1 MTMQK
6 GLSSLFLL
14 MLGVISVFYVACKS
28 DDTAQT
34 AVAQPENPQVQYYM
48 DLMEEVKATNNSVF
62 FYMQDGSVLENP
74 TREQVAGF
82 FAKLTERAPAD
93 AYIVEL
99 RPQNGASFSSPNV
112 EIGIY
117 NGVSFGGC
125 LTSGN
130 VYVSGTMLV
139 ASSVQCP
146 TIFGNFPGGAG
157 CHSPGKCKITV
168 KRTTAA
174 DCVCYDFVKTVITPG
189 NYSNLGSYCC
199 TVNYCF

>member
-34 AVAQPENPQVQYYM
+34 TVAQPENPQVQYYM

-62 FYMQDGSVLENP
+62 FYMQDGSVVENP
-74 TREQVAGF
+74 TREQVAEF
-82 FAKLTERAPAD
+82 VDFYAADRAPAD
-93 AYIVEL
+93 KFTVEL
-99 RPQNGASFSSPNV
+99 RPKNGASFFNPNV

-130 VYVSGTMLV
+130 VYISGVMLV
-139 ASSVQCP
+139 ASTVLCP
-146 TIFGNFPGGAG
+146 DISGYFPGGSG
-157 CHSPGKCKITV
+157 CHSPGTCEVTV
-168 KRTTAA
+168 KRATVNN
-174 DCVCYDFVKTVITPG
+174 CVCDNFVKVVGTPTSAPIKIG
-189 NYSNLGSYCC
+189 KYCC
-199 TVNYCF
+199 PNCY